1 MISRE
6 CVVAM
11 YGSPGSYTIA
21 TAAAGTAAR
30 TSSSARGQRR
40 ECTFDWT
47 HTPAGAV
54 LSAGRTQGMAA
65 KQDRGRGVGRN
76 ASRRR
81 VKAAGRYRVTGAQ
94 CIPKGGPNG
103 RGPAA
108 ASTNIAV
115 PHGRCQPLRRVAAR
129 DDECMSADWQ
139 PQAPGRPSAHHGCG
153 PTGPYR
159 PPPHPPLGRLS
170 PEVPRQQAEA
180 CDHEVDL
187 VPAQVLPAVAHDAPR
202 VAAVLVVGPPRPAVD
217 GHLVVGPRRPL
228 GWGGGADGM
237 PMGRVSRQGRQ
248 GGPEAL
254 FASPIAGDVARTRW
268 LTTAKARASQRVL
281 QARPHLFPTTSR
293 TSAFTNCAKS
303 RSHCLSTS
311 VDSAEP
317 VSPMTIGN
325 RRHVRP
331 SGHTPLACR

>member
-1 MISRE
+1 
-6 CVVAM
+6 M

-139 PQAPGRPSAHHGCG
+139 PQAPGRPSAHPVCG
-153 PTGPYR
+153 PICPSR
-159 PPPHPPLGRLS
+159 PPP
-170 PEVPRQQAEA
+170 PRA
-180 CDHEVDL
+180 
-187 VPAQVLPAVAHDAPR
+187 
-202 VAAVLVVGPPRPAVD
+202 GS
-217 GHLVVGPRRPL
+217 HLRYQGSRPRR
-228 GWGGGADGM
+228 ATM
-237 PMGRVSRQGRQ
+237 K
-248 GGPEAL
+248 
-254 FASPIAGDVARTRW
+254 
-268 LTTAKARASQRVL
+268 LTLSQR
-281 QARPHLFPTTSR
+281 
-293 TSAFTNCAKS
+293 
-303 RSHCLSTS
+303 RSCQPLHTMP
-311 VDSAEP
+311 P
-317 VSPMTIGN
+317 VSP
-325 RRHVRP
+325 
-331 SGHTPLACR
+331 LFWL